1 VSKAPRVTED
11 VAAPPMVSA
20 ARAMTGGERSGAG
33 GAALGDSIRIDW
45 LGAHPGH
52 ARTLAEWHVRAFA
65 EWVDG
70 WQIDDAARELASH
83 TRVRG
88 VPGTLV
94 ALRANA
100 APLGEA
106 STAAALLG
114 SVSLLDSDAPA
125 HVRADVQTGQPRR
138 IAIRRRRGIGKRL
151 VHAAV
156 DEARRLGI
164 ARLHLWTP
172 DQAGFYARLGWQSL
186 GLHRFGGIRVSL
198 MRFDCTAPA

>member
-94 ALRANA
+94 ALGANA
-100 APLGEA
+100 APLGDA

-125 HVRADVQTGQPRR
+125 PDCYAPWLASLYVRPDV
-138 IAIRRRRGIGKRL
+138 RRRGIGKRL